1 MKLRTTMSLFLV
13 AIALAVAANGQATS
27 TCQTQGETVRVF
39 NIERQVPLQGILT
52 IFNVNAPLDIIE
64 GLVNGTLQIR
74 EKMIYHPDKSYINGR
89 VFVVPPATPFPTPP
103 DVVASPTYLVQ
114 TAKLQIAQVF
124 LACQPFQSVTFI
136 GTVVSSSPNPGG
148 YGVSLT
154 GATVAISAGYTS
166 DSPPKLFNSTVSLAG
181 IAVAWAPSA
190 IGQLVIRNAA
200 P

>member
-1 MKLRTTMSLFLV
+1 MKLRTTMNLFLV

-52 IFNVNAPLDIIE
+52 IFTVNAPPNIIA

-74 EKMIYHPDKSYINGR
+74 EKMIYHPKESYINGR

-103 DVVASPTYLVQ
+103 DDVASAYVVQ
-114 TAKLQIAQVF
+114 TAKLQIAQIF
-124 LACQPFQSVTFI
+124 LACQPFPTVAFI
-136 GTVVSSSPNPGG
+136 GTVVGSTPNPGG

-154 GATVAISAGYTS
+154 GATVAISVGYTS
-166 DSPPKLFNSTVSLAG
+166 DSPPKLFNSVVSLAG

-190 IGQLVIRNAA
+190 IGELVIR
-200 P
+200 